1 MGSSEMKDEYDFSKA
16 EQGKFYRS
24 NAVLN
29 IHLKEME
36 RIVSQISHKY
46 SPEKIILF
54 GSLASDRATTAH
66 DIDLLVIKQTDKNP
80 WQRTREV
87 NGLFEHTLP
96 VDLLV
101 YTPEEIVTRVEMNDF
116 FILDIMEHGKV
127 VYERSI

>member
-1 MGSSEMKDEYDFSKA
+1 MKEEFDFSKA
-16 EQGKFYRS
+16 EQGKFNRTD
-24 NAVLN
+24 ATLN

-36 RIVSQISHKY
+36 RIVTQISHNY

-54 GSLASDRATTAH
+54 GSLVSDRAADAH
-66 DIDLLVIKQTDKNP
+66 DIDLLVIKKTDKNP

-87 NGLFEHTLP
+87 SSLFEHTAP

-101 YTPEEIVTRVEMNDF
+101 YTPEEIIDRIEMNDF

-127 VYERSI
+127 VYERTV

>member
-1 MGSSEMKDEYDFSKA
+1 MKEEYDFSKA
-16 EQGKFYRS
+16 ERGKFYRPG
-24 NAVLN
+24 VTLN

-36 RIVSQISHKY
+36 RIVTQISHNY

-54 GSLASDRATTAH
+54 GSLASDGAANAR
-66 DIDLLVIKQTDKNP
+66 DIDLLVIKKTDKNP

-87 NGLFEHTLP
+87 SGLFEHTAP

-101 YTPEEIVTRVEMNDF
+101 YTPEEIIARIEMNDF

-127 VYERSI
+127 VYERTV

>member
-1 MGSSEMKDEYDFSKA
+1 MKEEYDFSKA
-16 EQGKFYRS
+16 ERGKFYRTG
-24 NAVLN
+24 ATLN

-36 RIVSQISHKY
+36 RIVTQISHNY

-54 GSLASDRATTAH
+54 GSLASDRAADAH
-66 DIDLLVIKQTDKNP
+66 DIDLLVIKKTDKNP

-87 NGLFEHTLP
+87 SGLFEHTAP

-101 YTPEEIVTRVEMNDF
+101 YTPEEIIARIEMNDF

-127 VYERSI
+127 VYERTV